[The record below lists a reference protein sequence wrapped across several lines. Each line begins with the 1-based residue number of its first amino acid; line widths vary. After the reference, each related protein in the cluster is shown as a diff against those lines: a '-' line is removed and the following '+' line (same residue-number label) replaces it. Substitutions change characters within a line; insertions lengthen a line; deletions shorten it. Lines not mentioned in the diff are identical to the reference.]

1 MQYETINPV
10 NWKSDKCVK
19 CKMPLKI
26 EPTNFETPDDEMTY
40 RDFVICFEHAFIRNI
55 YTYDQIKESH
65 HLETL
70 EKYEIYQ
77 KFVAISIGLLSML
90 NNYNKN
96 DKINTEVSNF
106 IEENYADD
114 TIDELK
120 NGIMQTENKNAAK
133 PSVGK
138 VPKFNLK
145 IYAFVY
151 NLLVYFPP
159 TDMQYETFTT
169 NSFFIIVHRL
179 IKMEIHLDHS
189 HVTGKILGYG
199 HNFCNTKLTE
209 KSQPDIP
216 VIVPNLFGFDLYYFI
231 KGYIASAWC
240 SKELNIGGNNLTHI
254 KFSNIAGEIKF
265 INSLK

>member
-55 YTYDQIKESH
+55 YKYDQIKESH

-106 IEENYADD
+106 I
-114 TIDELK
+114 
-120 NGIMQTENKNAAK
+120 
-133 PSVGK
+133 
-138 VPKFNLK
+138 
-145 IYAFVY
+145 
-151 NLLVYFPP
+151 
-159 TDMQYETFTT
+159 
-169 NSFFIIVHRL
+169 
-179 IKMEIHLDHS
+179 
-189 HVTGKILGYG
+189 
-199 HNFCNTKLTE
+199 
-209 KSQPDIP
+209 
-216 VIVPNLFGFDLYYFI
+216 
-231 KGYIASAWC
+231 
-240 SKELNIGGNNLTHI
+240 
-254 KFSNIAGEIKF
+254 
-265 INSLK
+265 